1 MAKKNFK
8 TGIDGLIQSSL
19 VEKTTDK
26 EKEFKND
33 VQIKATYYYNSE
45 QLNKIKAISF
55 YDRKPIGKVI
65 SEAIEKYIKTYANL
79 DEALSIFSKSK

>member
-19 VEKTTDK
+19 IEETTDK
-26 EKEFKND
+26 KKEFKSS
-33 VQIKATYYYNSE
+33 VQIKATYYYHYE
-45 QLNKIKAISF
+45 QLEKIKAISF

-65 SEAIEKYIKTYANL
+65 SEALEGYIKNYSNL
-79 DEALSIFSKSK
+79 DEAINIFSKSK